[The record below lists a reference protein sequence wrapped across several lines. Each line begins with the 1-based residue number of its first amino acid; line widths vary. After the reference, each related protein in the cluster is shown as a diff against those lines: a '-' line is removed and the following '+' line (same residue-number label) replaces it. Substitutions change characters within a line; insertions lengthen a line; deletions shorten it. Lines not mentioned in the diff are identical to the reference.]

1 MLWRI
6 LTLWSNFF
14 LKYQLF
20 ISLPVK
26 DKIQENF
33 IYNYQ
38 FYTYILEGKISWE
51 DWINFSPKQISLF
64 IKTQERLRELKKE
77 AFDQAQKGLDK

>member
-1 MLWRI
+1 M
-6 LTLWSNFF
+6 TLWPNFF

-38 FYTYILEGKISWE
+38 FYTYVLEGKISWE

-77 AFDQAQKGLDK
+77 AFSQAQKGLDK

>member
-1 MLWRI
+1 M
-6 LTLWSNFF
+6 TLWSNFF

-38 FYTYILEGKISWE
+38 FYTYVLEGKISWE
-51 DWINFSPKQISLF
+51 DWINFSPKQIALF

-77 AFDQAQKGLDK
+77 AFNQAQKGLDK

>member
-1 MLWRI
+1 M
-6 LTLWSNFF
+6 TLWSNFF

-38 FYTYILEGKISWE
+38 FYTYFKEGKISWE

-77 AFDQAQKGLDK
+77 AFSQAQKGLDK

>member
-1 MLWRI
+1 M
-6 LTLWSNFF
+6 TLWSNFF

-20 ISLPVK
+20 ISLPIK

-38 FYTYILEGKISWE
+38 FYTYVLQGKISWE

-77 AFDQAQKGLDK
+77 AFSQAQKGLDK

>member
-1 MLWRI
+1 M
-6 LTLWSNFF
+6 TLWSNFF

-20 ISLPVK
+20 VCLPIK

-38 FYTYILEGKISWE
+38 FYTYVLEGKISWE
-51 DWINFSPKQISLF
+51 DWINFSPKQIALF

-77 AFDQAQKGLDK
+77 AFSQAQKGLDK

>member
-1 MLWRI
+1 M
-6 LTLWSNFF
+6 TLWSNFF

-38 FYTYILEGKISWE
+38 FYTYVLEGKISWE
-51 DWINFSPKQISLF
+51 DWVNFSPKQIALF

-77 AFDQAQKGLDK
+77 AFSQAQKGLDK

>member
-1 MLWRI
+1 M
-6 LTLWSNFF
+6 TLWSNFF

-38 FYTYILEGKISWE
+38 FYTYVLEGKISWG

-77 AFDQAQKGLDK
+77 AFSQAQKGLDK

>member
-1 MLWRI
+1 M
-6 LTLWSNFF
+6 TLWSNFF

-20 ISLPVK
+20 ISLPIK

-38 FYTYILEGKISWE
+38 FYTYVLEVKISWE

-77 AFDQAQKGLDK
+77 AFSQAQKGLDK

>member
-1 MLWRI
+1 M
-6 LTLWSNFF
+6 TLWSNFF

-38 FYTYILEGKISWE
+38 FYTYVLEGKISWE
-51 DWINFSPKQISLF
+51 DWINFSPKQIALF

-77 AFDQAQKGLDK
+77 AFSLAQKGLDK

>member
-1 MLWRI
+1 M
-6 LTLWSNFF
+6 TLWSNFF

-77 AFDQAQKGLDK
+77 AFSQAQKGLDK

>member
-1 MLWRI
+1 M
-6 LTLWSNFF
+6 TLWSNFF

-20 ISLPVK
+20 ISIPIK

-38 FYTYILEGKISWE
+38 FYTYVLEGKISWE
-51 DWINFSPKQISLF
+51 DWITFSPKQISLF

-77 AFDQAQKGLDK
+77 AFNQAQKGLDK

>member
-1 MLWRI
+1 M
-6 LTLWSNFF
+6 TLWSNFF

-38 FYTYILEGKISWE
+38 FYTYVLEGKISWE
-51 DWINFSPKQISLF
+51 DWINFSPKQIALF

-77 AFDQAQKGLDK
+77 AFSQAQKGLDK

>member
-1 MLWRI
+1 M
-6 LTLWSNFF
+6 TLWSNFF

-20 ISLPVK
+20 ISLPIK

-38 FYTYILEGKISWE
+38 FYTYVLEGKISWE

-77 AFDQAQKGLDK
+77 AFCQAQKGLDK

>member
-1 MLWRI
+1 M
-6 LTLWSNFF
+6 TLWSNFF

-20 ISLPVK
+20 ISLPIK
-26 DKIQENF
+26 NKIQENF

-38 FYTYILEGKISWE
+38 FYTYVLEGKISWE

-77 AFDQAQKGLDK
+77 AFSQAQKGLDK

>member
-1 MLWRI
+1 M
-6 LTLWSNFF
+6 TLWSNFF

-38 FYTYILEGKISWE
+38 FYTYVLEGKISWE

-77 AFDQAQKGLDK
+77 AFSRAQKGLDK

>member
-1 MLWRI
+1 M
-6 LTLWSNFF
+6 TLWSNLF

-20 ISLPVK
+20 ISLPIK

-38 FYTYILEGKISWE
+38 FYTYVLEGKISWE

-77 AFDQAQKGLDK
+77 AFSQAQKGLDK

>member
-1 MLWRI
+1 M
-6 LTLWSNFF
+6 TLWSNFF
-14 LKYQLF
+14 LKFQLF

-38 FYTYILEGKISWE
+38 FYTYVLEGKISWE

-77 AFDQAQKGLDK
+77 AFSQAQKGLDK

>member
-1 MLWRI
+1 M
-6 LTLWSNFF
+6 TLWSNFF

-20 ISLPVK
+20 ISLPIK

-38 FYTYILEGKISWE
+38 FYTYVLEGKISWE

-64 IKTQERLRELKKE
+64 VKTQERLRELKKE
-77 AFDQAQKGLDK
+77 AFNQAQKGLDK

>member
-1 MLWRI
+1 M
-6 LTLWSNFF
+6 TLWSNFF

-38 FYTYILEGKISWE
+38 FYTYVLEGKISWE

-77 AFDQAQKGLDK
+77 AFSQAQKGLDK

>member
-1 MLWRI
+1 

-38 FYTYILEGKISWE
+38 FYTYVLEGKISWE

-77 AFDQAQKGLDK
+77 AFSQAQKGLDK

>member
-1 MLWRI
+1 M
-6 LTLWSNFF
+6 TLWSNFF

-20 ISLPVK
+20 ISLPIK

-38 FYTYILEGKISWE
+38 FYTYVLEGKITWE

-77 AFDQAQKGLDK
+77 AFSQAQKGLDK

>member
-1 MLWRI
+1 M
-6 LTLWSNFF
+6 TLWSNFF

-38 FYTYILEGKISWE
+38 FYTYVLEGKISWE
-51 DWINFSPKQISLF
+51 DWINFSPKQIALF
-64 IKTQERLRELKKE
+64 IKTQERLKKLKKE
-77 AFDQAQKGLDK
+77 AFSQAQKGLDK

>member
-1 MLWRI
+1 M
-6 LTLWSNFF
+6 TLWSNFF

-20 ISLPVK
+20 ISLPIK

-38 FYTYILEGKISWE
+38 FYTYVLEGKISWE
-51 DWINFSPKQISLF
+51 DWINFSPKQIALF

-77 AFDQAQKGLDK
+77 AFSQAQKGLDK

>member
-1 MLWRI
+1 M
-6 LTLWSNFF
+6 TLWSNFF

-20 ISLPVK
+20 ISLPIK

-38 FYTYILEGKISWE
+38 FYTYVLEGKISWE

-77 AFDQAQKGLDK
+77 AFSQAQKGLDK

>member
-1 MLWRI
+1 M
-6 LTLWSNFF
+6 TLWSNFF

-20 ISLPVK
+20 ISLPIK

-38 FYTYILEGKISWE
+38 FYTYVLEGKISWE

-64 IKTQERLRELKKE
+64 IIPQERLSQLKKE
-77 AFDQAQKGLDK
+77 AFSQAQKGLDK

>member
-1 MLWRI
+1 MKFKEKVMDI
-6 LTLWSNFF
+6 NTL
-14 LKYQLF
+14 
-20 ISLPVK
+20 K

-38 FYTYILEGKISWE
+38 FYTYVLEGKISWE

-77 AFDQAQKGLDK
+77 AFSQAQKGLDK

>member
-1 MLWRI
+1 

-38 FYTYILEGKISWE
+38 FYTYVLEGKISWE
-51 DWINFSPKQISLF
+51 DWINFSPKQIALF

-77 AFDQAQKGLDK
+77 AFSQAQKGLDK